1 MTRYGKKKVRERH
14 RGGGSLQ
21 QLFGESDTSIGALN
35 AANNQQKAAGEESLR
50 IKNEENQTGGFAK
63 DFMPHP
69 SMTDSQALKQKGISD
84 TIQQSQAS
92 GEFDNLVP
100 KANECLR
107 NQAGAGRKS
116 IFRRRNK
123 RKTKKGRR
131 IKTKKGRRIK
141 TKKGRRIKTKKG
153 KTKKG
158 NKRNRKKKSG
168 RSGKKSRKKG
178 GTRKGRRG
186 KRIRFSQRPP
196 LKV

>member
-1 MTRYGKKKVRERH
+1 MTRYGKKKVRGRH

-84 TIQQSQAS
+84 IIQQSQAS
-92 GEFDNLVP
+92 SEFDNLVP

-123 RKTKKGRR
+123 R
-131 IKTKKGRRIK
+131 K

>member
-1 MTRYGKKKVRERH
+1 MTKYGKKKVRKRH

-50 IKNEENQTGGFAK
+50 IKNEENQSGGGIFAK

-69 SMTDSQALKQKGISD
+69 SMTDSQALKQKSISD

-123 RKTKKGRR
+123 RKTKKGNKR
-131 IKTKKGRRIK
+131 
-141 TKKGRRIKTKKG
+141 

-158 NKRNRKKKSG
+158 NKRKTKKRKG

-178 GTRKGRRG
+178 GTRKGIRG